1 MPRLIDSSLEKLSI
15 IMSDM
20 GEMAVQCISLATD
33 SYLQGSS
40 SSDKVHALSETRNAN
55 IPRTIEGNSIKTSLK
70 NRTDVQASFRQG
82 SCQDIDSRHES
93 ALESPILLAST

>member
-40 SSDKVHALSETRNAN
+40 SSDKVHALSDQIRQKYFQVEDL
-55 IPRTIEGNSIKTSLK
+55 IFDMMLK
-70 NRTDVQASFRQG
+70 YQPCCRRF
-82 SCQDIDSRHES
+82 
-93 ALESPILLAST
+93 